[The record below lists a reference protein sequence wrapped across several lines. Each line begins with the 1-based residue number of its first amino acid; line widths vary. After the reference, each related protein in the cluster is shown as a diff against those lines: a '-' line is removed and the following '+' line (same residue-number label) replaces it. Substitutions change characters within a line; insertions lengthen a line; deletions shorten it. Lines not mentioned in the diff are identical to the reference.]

1 MCLMSS
7 EAKVCVPCSGLDE
20 SALLTQDQVK
30 AEIATMPLWGLQEKD
45 GIPCISRHYVAKSF
59 QAALDSINAFG
70 AIAERESHHPDFHL
84 TKYREVE
91 ISIWTHK
98 LGGLTKNDVEL
109 AKVLDKEVEV
119 VYSPKW
125 LREHPEAAST
135 DGSS

>member
-1 MCLMSS
+1 
-7 EAKVCVPCSGLDE
+7 
-20 SALLTQDQVK
+20 
-30 AEIATMPLWGLQEKD
+30 
-45 GIPCISRHYVAKSF
+45 
-59 QAALDSINAFG
+59 
-70 AIAERESHHPDFHL
+70 L